1 MRLSSL
7 TSALALFANGVLGL
21 SSAEWRSQSIYFMLT
36 DRFARTDGSTTAACD
51 LGARA
56 YCGGTWQG
64 IIDQLDYIQD
74 MGFTAIWITPITE
87 QIPETTSEGTAF
99 HGYWQQNMQVSRI
112 INSPNPSDVRNRYG
126 VDSHLGTADDLKA
139 LSDALHDRG
148 MYLMLDVVP
157 NHMGYAGPG
166 ASTDFSKFTPFNSAS
181 YFHSYCAINNYDDQW
196 QVENCYLGSDVVS
209 LTDVNTQSSEVRGI
223 WYDWIEQIVAN
234 YSVDGLRIDTAKH
247 VEKDFW
253 PGFVD
258 ASGVYGIGEV
268 WHGDPAYTCPY
279 QDYIP
284 GLFNYPVYYP
294 LLEAFKSSSG
304 SMSNLYNMINTVA
317 SSCKDPTL
325 LANII
330 ENHDNARFASYTS
343 DMSLAKSVLTFLFL
357 SDGIPVVYAGQEQHY
372 SGQNDPYNRE
382 PVWWSGYNTNAELYK
397 FTATTN
403 QIRKLAV
410 AKDSNYITARNTPF
424 YSDTNHIAM
433 RKGSGGS
440 QVLTLLTNYG
450 VNTAAYTFDLY
461 NHGYSSGASLIEL
474 YTCSSVSV
482 GSNGAI
488 PIPMTSGLPRVLVPS
503 SWVSGSGLC
512 GSTPTSSTTLT
523 TATSTTACAT
533 ATATAISVTF
543 NERATTAY
551 GQNVFLVGSI
561 SQLGSWDTS
570 KGVALSAAKYT
581 SSDPLWTV
589 TVSLPVGTS
598 FEYKFIKK
606 LTDGSVVWESD
617 PNRSSKVADGCA
629 STTQVV
635 DSSWR

>member
-7 TSALALFANGVLGL
+7 TSALALFGHGALGL
-21 SSAEWRSQSIYFMLT
+21 SSAEWRGQSIYFMLT

-99 HGYWQQNMQVSRI
+99 HGYWQKNI
-112 INSPNPSDVRNRYG
+112 YG
-126 VDSHLGTADDLKA
+126 VDSHLGTSDDLKA
-139 LSDALHDRG
+139 LSAALHDRG

-157 NHMGYAGPG
+157 NHMGYPGPG
-166 ASTDFSKFTPFNSAS
+166 ASTDFSGFTPFNSAS
-181 YFHSYCAINNYDDQW
+181 YFHSYCAINDYDDQW

-209 LTDVNTQSSEVRGI
+209 LTDVNTQSSEVRAI
-223 WYDWIEQIVAN
+223 YYDWIEEIVAN

-258 ASGVYGIGEV
+258 AAGVYGIGEV

-279 QDYIP
+279 QAYIP

-304 SMSNLYNMINTVA
+304 SMSSLYDMINTVA
-317 SSCKDPTL
+317 SNCQDPTL
-325 LANII
+325 LGNII

-343 DMSLAKSVLTFLFL
+343 DMSQAKSVLTFLFL
-357 SDGIPVVYAGQEQHY
+357 TDGIPVVYAGQEQHY
-372 SGQNDPYNRE
+372 DGENDPYNRE
-382 PVWWSGYNTNAELYK
+382 PVWWSGYNTDAELYQ
-397 FTATTN
+397 FIATTN
-403 QIRKLAV
+403 KIRKLA
-410 AKDSNYITARNTPF
+410 ASKDSSYLTAQNTPF
-424 YSDTNHIAM
+424 YSDSHHIAM

-450 VNTAAYTFDLY
+450 DSTAAYTFDLY
-461 NHGYSSGASLIEL
+461 NHGYSSGASLVEL

-482 GSNGAI
+482 ASSGAI

-503 SWVSGSGLC
+503 AWVSGSGLC
-512 GSTPTSSTTLT
+512 GSSPTSSTTMT
-523 TATSTTACAT
+523 TATSTTACAS
-533 ATATAISVTF
+533 ATATALAVTF
-543 NERATTAY
+543 NERVTTTY

-570 KGVALSAAKYT
+570 SAVALSAAQYT

-589 TVSLPVGTS
+589 TVTLPVGTS

-606 LTDGSVVWESD
+606 LADGSIVWESD
-617 PNRSSKVADGCA
+617 PNRSSSVDSGCA
-629 STTQVV
+629 STTQVI